1 LADLQDKVRVPEKDF
16 ILYIRDT
23 KVNMPYGFVTTNKD
37 NEQAFLLN
45 VLTTQNDYSDQKD
58 TAVNEEEEE

>member
-1 LADLQDKVRVPEKDF
+1 
-16 ILYIRDT
+16 
-23 KVNMPYGFVTTNKD
+23 MPYGFVTKNKD

>member
-1 LADLQDKVRVPEKDF
+1 VPEKDF

-23 KVNMPYGFVTTNKD
+23 KVNMPYGFVTKNKD

-45 VLTTQNDYSDQKD
+45 VLTTQND
-58 TAVNEEEEE
+58 